1 MRYTMDVQWFFVVRQ
16 SLLKESM
23 NKYIWG
29 MVWIFA
35 ACRGEV
41 DPPVVVDIEQVDP
54 SGQELVFWY
63 QHTLK
68 REDRLNDLLA
78 EFNAGNVYGI
88 SVRGEYAGGYTDI
101 YNKMVVGIQ
110 GGILPALVVAYNN
123 QANAYFANG
132 GAVDLAPYMSSVQWG
147 LTAEARQD
155 YYGDF
160 LAQDRFDGVQVAL
173 PPNRSLE
180 LLYYNADWLREL
192 GHHRPPEDWATFVA
206 LCRRAQAVPF
216 SKNGSGRSLGWVLPA
231 DASHLASMVFGLGG
245 GFIDEQQRAYTLDSP
260 EVREALLMLRELVVD
275 GALELAFES
284 GEALRN
290 FSAGKVLF
298 FLSSSTGIPHVESA
312 VAAGSG
318 FNWQVAP
325 LPHST
330 PEPVLNVYGASVA
343 VCRTTAAKQL
353 AAWLFLKWFTE
364 PEQQAR
370 WAEASGYFP
379 VRKGAAE
386 HLQAY
391 FAEHPRYEQ
400 AFTWL
405 DAGRGEPG
413 VRGYTRVRRLIA
425 EAMMGVIEGED
436 MDTALADL
444 QQRADATLT
453 Q

>member
-1 MRYTMDVQWFFVVRQ
+1 
-16 SLLKESM
+16 M

-88 SVRGEYAGGYTDI
+88 SVQGEYAGGYKDI
-101 YNKMVVGIQ
+101 FNKMVVGIQ

-132 GAVDLAPYMSSVQWG
+132 GAVDLAPYMSSVRWG
-147 LTAEARQD
+147 LTAEALHD
-155 YYGDF
+155 YYSDF
-160 LAQDRFDGVQVAL
+160 LAQDRFDGVQIAL

-192 GHHRPPEDWATFVA
+192 GHHQPPEDWATFVA
-206 LCRRAQAVPF
+206 LCRRAKVVPF

-231 DASHLASMVFGLGG
+231 DASRLASMVFGLGG
-245 GFIDEQQRAYTLDSP
+245 DFMDEQQRAYTLDSP

-284 GEALRN
+284 DEGLRDFLTGE
-290 FSAGKVLF
+290 VLF
-298 FLSSSTGIPHVESA
+298 FLGSSTGIPHVERA
-312 VAAGSG
+312 MAAGPG

-343 VCRTTAAKQL
+343 VCRTTPAKQL

-370 WAEASGYFP
+370 WVEASGYFP
-379 VRKGAAE
+379 ARKGAAE

-391 FAEHPRYEQ
+391 FAEHPRYER
-400 AFTWL
+400 AFAWL
-405 DAGRGEPG
+405 DAGRSEPG

-425 EAMMGVIEGED
+425 EAMTAVLEGED
-436 MDTALADL
+436 MDAALADL
-444 QQRADATLT
+444 QQKADATLT
-453 Q
+453 E

>member
-1 MRYTMDVQWFFVVRQ
+1 
-16 SLLKESM
+16 M

-35 ACRGEV
+35 ACRGEA

-54 SGQELVFWY
+54 SEQELVFWY

-78 EFNAGNVYGI
+78 EFNTGNVYGI

-192 GHHRPPEDWATFVA
+192 GHQRPPEDWATFVA

-231 DASHLASMVFGLGG
+231 DASHLASIVFGLGG

-275 GALELAFES
+275 ERPLLCAAPVPKPLRTTHRRGSRYALALEKRGLRRVDRQNGPDSDQRSGDANDLPRGDGYLAFR
-284 GEALRN
+284 ATLN
-290 FSAGKVLF
+290 
-298 FLSSSTGIPHVESA
+298 PHRA
-312 VAAGSG
+312 VAA
-318 FNWQVAP
+318 
-325 LPHST
+325 PH
-330 PEPVLNVYGASVA
+330 PAQRDLLD
-343 VCRTTAAKQL
+343 QL
-353 AAWLFLKWFTE
+353 AHCKKSLYQQRLLE
-364 PEQQAR
+364 PYLVVGTAQ
-370 WAEASGYFP
+370 F
-379 VRKGAAE
+379 AAE
-386 HLQAY
+386 
-391 FAEHPRYEQ
+391 
-400 AFTWL
+400 
-405 DAGRGEPG
+405 
-413 VRGYTRVRRLIA
+413 V
-425 EAMMGVIEGED
+425 VI
-436 MDTALADL
+436 DL
-444 QQRADATLT
+444 YCSR
-453 Q
+453 